1 MRPNHAANSAPA
13 KPLRALRTASINDGT
28 RLLLAALMLIGAGA
42 LVIALIGEHVFRIE
56 PCVLCLYQRVP
67 YVIVALVAAAGL
79 VLPLSPKMRGRAIVL
94 CALVL
99 AAGAALAFY
108 SVGVEERW
116 WAGVAGCEGT
126 IPSIATGQNLQDLL
140 RQSAGGLRACDEN
153 VWRLFGV
160 SLAGYNVFVQAVVAL
175 ASLAGLRRLRSLRQP
190 GFQP

>member
-1 MRPNHAANSAPA
+1 MT
-13 KPLRALRTASINDGT
+13 ALRFGAIGDET
-28 RLLLAALMLIGAGA
+28 RLLLAGLMVMGAGA
-42 LVIALIGEHVFRIE
+42 LAIALIGEHVFGIE

-79 VLPLSPKMRGRAIVL
+79 VLPLSPRLRRLVIVL

-108 SVGVEERW
+108 SVGVEEHW

-126 IPSIATGQNLQDLL
+126 IPTIAPGQDLQDLL
-140 RQSAGGLRACDEN
+140 KQPAGGLRACDED

-160 SLAGYNVFVQAVVAL
+160 SLAGYNVLVQAAVACASIVAL
-175 ASLAGLRRLRSLRQP
+175 RWLRRPGQP
-190 GFQP
+190 AARR

>member
-1 MRPNHAANSAPA
+1 MRAVRNAMAG
-13 KPLRALRTASINDGT
+13 DGT

-42 LVIALIGEHVFRIE
+42 LVIALIGEHVFGIE

-67 YVIVALVAAAGL
+67 YVLVALVAAGGL
-79 VLPLSPKMRGRAIVL
+79 VLPLSPQMRGRAVVL

-99 AAGAALAFY
+99 ATGAALAFY

-126 IPSIATGQNLQDLL
+126 IPSIATGQDLQDLL
-140 RQSAGGLRACDEN
+140 RQSAGGRRACSEN

-160 SLAGYNVFVQAVVAL
+160 SLAGYNVLVQAAVAL
-175 ASLAGLRRLRSLRQP
+175 ASLVGFWRLSGPRQP
-190 GFQP
+190 AVQR

>member
-1 MRPNHAANSAPA
+1 MTT
-13 KPLRALRTASINDGT
+13 LRFGAIGDET

-67 YVIVALVAAAGL
+67 YVTVALVAAAGL
-79 VLPLSPKMRGRAIVL
+79 VLPLSPKMRGRAVVL

-108 SVGVEERW
+108 SVGVEEQW

-126 IPSIATGQNLQDLL
+126 IPTIATGQNLQDLL
-140 RQSAGGLRACDEN
+140 RQSTAGLRACDEN

-160 SLAGYNVFVQAVVAL
+160 SLAGYNVVIQAAVAL
-175 ASLAGLRRLRSLRQP
+175 ASLLALRWLRRAEHPSRQR
-190 GFQP
+190 